1 MNGFVVMVTLCLA
14 SCCCILSSTGRN
26 HGLHLQKKIQ
36 NFLQHL
42 AVVLTDVKLSKI
54 FGIYN
59 FICLKICSI
68 LGFMHHLMFC
78 IICRIHGVLDE
89 NGRTMLSGNL

>member
-1 MNGFVVMVTLCLA
+1 MPCFML
-14 SCCCILSSTGRN
+14 
-26 HGLHLQKKIQ
+26 LHTIIDWKESWFAFTEKIQ

-42 AVVLTDVKLSKI
+42 AVVSTDVKLSKI

-59 FICLKICSI
+59 FICFKICSI

-89 NGRTMLSGNL
+89 NGRTML